1 MKIFVTGHNGFV
13 GKILSSALVNKNYEV
28 IGCDV
33 DYFPSD
39 PSDSQKDMI
48 SLNKD
53 IRQITEDDIRGC
65 DCIMHF
71 AALSNDPL
79 GELNSSI
86 TNIIN
91 FQETVRLARLA
102 KSVGVERF
110 IFSSSCSTYG
120 VNNDEVNEKSDLAP
134 LTAYAKSKVDS
145 ERELLLLKD
154 ENFAPI
160 ILRNATAYGIS
171 PSLRLD
177 LVVNN
182 LTCSAYT
189 TGSVKLL
196 SDGTAWRPI
205 LHIEDMANAFIF
217 MTNIDKKKVSGEI
230 FNVGNNNDNY
240 TVRTIAKYVEELVPN
255 SKIEF
260 QSNARKDNRSYKV
273 NFDKIKNLGFKT
285 KWSLKQGIQNLYET
299 FKEKNFSE
307 SDFLDKKYYRLK
319 YIKWLLAEGK
329 LDNNLVKISKN

>member
-1 MKIFVTGHNGFV
+1 MKIFVTGHNGYV
-13 GKILSSALVNKNYEV
+13 GKILSSELVNKNYEV
-28 IGCDV
+28 TGCDV
-33 DYFPSD
+33 DYFPAD
-39 PSDSQKDMI
+39 PTTQKDII

-91 FQETVRLARLA
+91 FQETVRLAKLA

-145 ERELLLLKD
+145 ERELLFLKD

-160 ILRNATAYGIS
+160 ILRNATAYGVS

-205 LHIEDMANAFIF
+205 LHIEDMADAFIF

-230 FNVGNNNDNY
+230 FNVGNNDDNY

-260 QSNARKDNRSYKV
+260 QSNATKDNRSYKV

-285 KWSLKQGIQNLYET
+285 KWSLKQGIQNLYDT

-307 SDFLDKKYYRLK
+307 SDFLDKKYYRLNILIGSLQK
-319 YIKWLLAEGK
+319 E
-329 LDNNLVKISKN
+329 N

>member
-1 MKIFVTGHNGFV
+1 MKIFVTGHNGYV
-13 GKILSSALVNKNYEV
+13 GKILSSELVNKNYEV
-28 IGCDV
+28 IGCDI
-33 DYFPSD
+33 DYFPVD
-39 PSDSQKDMI
+39 PSTSQKDII

-91 FQETVRLARLA
+91 FQETVRLAKLA

-145 ERELLLLKD
+145 ERELLFLKD

-160 ILRNATAYGIS
+160 ILRNATAYGVS

-205 LHIEDMANAFIF
+205 LHVEDMANAFIF

-230 FNVGNNNDNY
+230 FNVGNNDDNY

-260 QSNARKDNRSYKV
+260 QSNATKDNRSYKV
-273 NFDKIKNLGFKT
+273 NFDKIKNIGFNT
-285 KWSLKQGIQNLYET
+285 KWSLKQGIQNLYDT

-319 YIKWLLAEGK
+319 YINWLLAEGK